1 MMFKLND
8 QLQTQDDRA
17 YALKQTIAK
26 SDAASSIAQSL
37 KAEFLIDELLGRNS
51 DLDTKKQIFVS
62 STDLNCV
69 DGEEE
74 TNINQ
79 HTP

>member
-17 YALKQTIAK
+17 YAFKQTIAK

-51 DLDTKKQIFVS
+51 DLDTKK
-62 STDLNCV
+62 
-69 DGEEE
+69 
-74 TNINQ
+74 
-79 HTP
+79 